1 MLGATGPLWSAAKPS
16 RPEGELP
23 EHLSN
28 QAQDLAV
35 NHPQLN
41 RAARPHGVLHR
52 AKLAAK
58 LTSDFFAYLIVRF
71 TVAII
76 QTLPLDM
83 GDSLCR
89 TLSVL
94 VTGPIQ
100 IRRSITQTNIER
112 VFPDASPAQ
121 QAALERAMWH
131 SLLLMVCEI
140 AWAQRRLHLTNW
152 GKYVGFRNSREIL
165 RRNLSKR
172 PLVMVT
178 GHFGNFEIG
187 GYTAGLMGCEA
198 TTIARR
204 LDNPFLHRW
213 VEHFRSA
220 KGQRMVDK
228 EGCATDVDRHLSDG
242 GTLAILAD
250 QHAGPKGCW
259 VNFLGVPA
267 SCHKALALFSLGTD
281 APMMAGMTRRVG
293 RKPMQFESSCVGVAD
308 PRDDAD
314 GHCESVQTLT
324 RWYNQML
331 ASSVG
336 ESVEQYWWL
345 HRRWRTPPE
354 RIQKRL
360 RRAA

>member
-1 MLGATGPLWSAAKPS
+1 MTNSESQRL
-16 RPEGELP
+16 R
-23 EHLSN
+23 
-28 QAQDLAV
+28 QRLAGSGKT
-35 NHPQLN
+35 
-41 RAARPHGVLHR
+41 AGDF
-52 AKLAAK
+52 LAYA
-58 LTSDFFAYLIVRF
+58 LVRF
-71 TVAII
+71 VVAVI
-76 QTLPLDM
+76 QTMPLEM
-83 GDSLCR
+83 GDSVCR
-89 TLSVL
+89 CLAGVL
-94 VTGPIQ
+94 TGPIR
-100 IRRSITQTNIER
+100 IRRSITESNLRQ
-112 VFPDASPAQ
+112 VFPDATPQ
-121 QAALERAMWH
+121 QRRRLEKAMWH

-152 GKYVGFRNSREIL
+152 GQYVRFRNNREIL
-165 RRNLSKR
+165 LRNLSKR

-213 VEHFRSA
+213 VERFRSA

-228 EGCATDVDRHLSDG
+228 EGCAAEVDRHLADG

-267 SCHKALALFSLGTD
+267 SCHKALALFSLGTN
-281 APMMAGMTRRVG
+281 APMMAGMTRRIDG
-293 RKPMQFESSCVGVAD
+293 KPMQFESNCVGVAD
-308 PRDDAD
+308 PLDDPNGD
-314 GHCESVQTLT
+314 CDSVQTLT
-324 RWYNQML
+324 RWYNRQL
-331 ASSVG
+331 AASVG

-345 HRRWRTPPE
+345 HRRWRKPPE
-354 RIQKRL
+354 RVEKKL